1 MRTLGLVILA
11 FSIGMLKAHHI
22 CRKSDSEACLP
33 EDRNPP
39 PFPGTE
45 EQLQDAC
52 KFFRNVLQC
61 LVEYVDKCGARNVH
75 IMDATGGR
83 LDRIIETH
91 QEICQASSLQT
102 DLVESLPCIKN
113 IIENDDDLCQERTRN
128 AFVQLQRTMA
138 DKVTT
143 GQNNIFE
150 VFDCLFP
157 VLHINCFAIQTETK
171 CGSRARNTVLAIIQG
186 LELLNEECLDTMRDE
201 ALEMLEV
208 IEFLTDQKIHV
219 KNLL

>member
-1 MRTLGLVILA
+1 MNL
-11 FSIGMLKAHHI
+11 S
-22 CRKSDSEACLP
+22 CR
-33 EDRNPP
+33 
-39 PFPGTE
+39 
-45 EQLQDAC
+45 
-52 KFFRNVLQC
+52 FFRNVLQC

-91 QEICQASSLQT
+91 QEICQASKSSYRSCRETL
-102 DLVESLPCIKN
+102 
-113 IIENDDDLCQERTRN
+113 
-128 AFVQLQRTMA
+128 A

-143 GQNNIFE
+143 GENNIFE

-201 ALEMLEV
+201 VLEMLEV
-208 IEFLTDQKIHV
+208 MEFLTDQKIHV